1 MRKRKIG
8 AGKRAAAALAL
19 VLTIAGG
26 IAPTVELAAAELE
39 TAGEFATATEDEST
53 TTVTEGVQPEDEEGA
68 ITDETAA
75 ETEATEET
83 EETVAA
89 SEDESETTV
98 TPAAQSA
105 DEEDTI
111 TDEMVAEIK
120 ARNEYYRDWLEDWQ
134 EIAAPVRFSVI
145 DFDGDG
151 YEELFISMNGASDVD
166 EIYYYHNNEINGS
179 IPATLQYMN
188 STYYYCEETGYL
200 LKVSDVLV
208 GFFTQ
213 NRFIQYICLV
223 EKSDAYQSR
232 GGWSIIPL
240 FNDDDYIIY
249 EYTGRDGYLY
259 LYTVGWDLTTGEYGA
274 IPYGTGVCDYSDFVS
289 SAYENYV
296 SVSEYAE
303 EIQNTLNT
311 CVPISSTVLL
321 EAKYEYN
328 ETNLDLF
335 LPVDEDLIRA
345 RLTDPA
351 DDSDAVSEN
360 GSKSALTNVY
370 AYNQEAADYYI
381 SGADGLL
388 GSGDAFMAK
397 KLEDSSVDAAA
408 KTALSQ
414 TNTAY
419 KNIAVYEFTLT
430 RAGMEIHEFPDYLTI
445 TFPLPENM
453 SAENSLQIYRL
464 EEDGTLTAC
473 ETTVSP
479 YDVSFTTNHLSTY
492 ILVEAAAEENA
503 GNENQGGG
511 SGLNNNSN
519 NLDNSPNGNSSASDN
534 ADSVSE
540 ASPIAAPQTGD
551 LPLAGTFA
559 ASAFSG
565 MLGIALIGSIKLR
578 NYRRGQN
585 FKLHR

>member
-8 AGKRAAAALAL
+8 AGKRAAATLAL

-68 ITDETAA
+68 VTDETAA
-75 ETEATEET
+75 ETEAT

-120 ARNEYYRDWLEDWQ
+120 ARNECYRERLELIDDNNSNLHPHHHIDNIYFNV
-134 EIAAPVRFSVI
+134 E

-151 YEELFISMNGASDVD
+151 YEELIVGDSDGSVS
-166 EIYYYHNNEINGS
+166 EIYDCWESDTGGWVVAPINTTVS
-179 IPATLQYMN
+179 ILTMKGAC
-188 STYYYCEETGYL
+188 YYCAETGYL
-200 LKVSDVLV
+200 LHISIADINDGGNQVLY
-208 GFFTQ
+208 
-213 NRFIQYICLV
+213 FISLSKKTD
-223 EKSDAYQSR
+223 EHD
-232 GGWSIIPL
+232 GGWWYIPL
-240 FNDDDYIIY
+240 FNDENFLLD
-249 EYTGRDGYLY
+249 
-259 LYTVGWDLTTGEYGA
+259 VGEYYDNFYELAWDAAKGEYYA
-274 IPYGTGVCDYSDFVS
+274 AVQPDWLFVP
-289 SAYENYV
+289 
-296 SVSEYAE
+296 VSEYAE
-303 EIQNTLNT
+303 EIQNTINT

-321 EAKYEYN
+321 ETKYEYN

-345 RLTDPA
+345 RLADPA
-351 DDSDAVSEN
+351 DESDAVSVN
-360 GSKSALTNVY
+360 GSKSASTNVY

-388 GSGDAFMAK
+388 GSSDAFMAK

-473 ETTVSP
+473 ETTVSSNGL
-479 YDVSFTTNHLSTY
+479 VSFTTNHLSTY